1 MQSAVAQRSMRI
13 RLLCHVLVKFGTR
26 SAKWGLKSKPWVM
39 TASRSIRIL
48 LLTPFFLFAAV
59 PQQPREAEKDTT
71 AILQANYLYNIAKL
85 VEWKDASMRNGNFVI
100 GVIGSA
106 NLYQELIKQ
115 YSTRTIGKQPIEVRK
130 LPRSPE
136 VERCHILF
144 VGRSDLA
151 LLPEIYKR
159 LNGKPTLVVTEY
171 TGALEDGAVVNFV
184 KVDNLLKYEM
194 SLSNA
199 QKHGLVVGLT
209 LKNLAHR
216 VEE

>member
-1 MQSAVAQRSMRI
+1 MGSVSGTAKSRAAGMSFI
-13 RLLCHVLVKFGTR
+13 LHKRLLV
-26 SAKWGLKSKPWVM
+26 
-39 TASRSIRIL
+39 L
-48 LLTPFFLFAAV
+48 LLPVLLSAAM
-59 PQQPREAEKDTT
+59 PQQPREADKDTT
-71 AILQANYLYNIAKL
+71 SILQANYIYNIAKL
-85 VEWKDASMRNGNFVI
+85 VEWKDERLRQGNFIV
-100 GVIGSA
+100 GVLGGA

-144 VGRSDLA
+144 VGRSELA

-159 LNGKPTLVVTEY
+159 IANQPTMLVTEY
-171 TGALEDGAVVNFV
+171 AGALDDGAVVNFV
-184 KVDNLLKYEM
+184 KVDNLLKYE
-194 SLSNA
+194 LSMANA
-199 QKHGLVVGLT
+199 KKHGLVVGLT

>member
-1 MQSAVAQRSMRI
+1 MSRASARRRKCAL
-13 RLLCHVLVKFGTR
+13 LLCRVVDLFGTGSGRKPAKSTAPDMR
-26 SAKWGLKSKPWVM
+26 SHLRYKLV
-39 TASRSIRIL
+39 L
-48 LLTPFFLFAAV
+48 LLPLIFCAAA
-59 PQQPREAEKDTT
+59 PQQRDADKDTT

-85 VEWKDASMRNGNFVI
+85 VEWKDAEMRNGNFII
-100 GVIGSA
+100 GVIGGT

-130 LPRSPE
+130 LPRTSE

-144 VGRSDLA
+144 VGRNDLA
-151 LLPEIYKR
+151 LLPDIYKR
-159 LNGKPTLVVTEY
+159 MQGKPTMVVTEY
-171 TGALEDGAVVNFV
+171 AGALEDGAVVNFV
-184 KVDNLLKYEM
+184 RVDNLLKYEL
-194 SLSNA
+194 SLANA

>member
-1 MQSAVAQRSMRI
+1 MLSRLGTSSVLEGAKTTPRKLTVLRI
-13 RLLCHVLVKFGTR
+13 
-26 SAKWGLKSKPWVM
+26 
-39 TASRSIRIL
+39 IRIL
-48 LLTPFFLFAAV
+48 LLIPFFLFAAV

-71 AILQANYLYNIAKL
+71 AMLQANYLYNIAKL
-85 VEWKDASMRNGNFVI
+85 VEWKDESMRTGNFVI
-100 GVIGSA
+100 GIIGGG

-130 LPRSPE
+130 LPKSAD

-151 LLPEIYKR
+151 LFPEIYKK
-159 LNGKPTLVVTEY
+159 LQGQPTMVVTEY
-171 TGALEDGAVVNFV
+171 AGALDDGAIVNFV

-194 SLSNA
+194 SLANA
-199 QKHGLVVGLT
+199 QKHGLVMGLT

>member
-1 MQSAVAQRSMRI
+1 MGSVSDGAKSMQRVMS
-13 RLLCHVLVKFGTR
+13 GTR
-26 SAKWGLKSKPWVM
+26 FLRVLFLA
-39 TASRSIRIL
+39 
-48 LLTPFFLFAAV
+48 PFFLFATV
-59 PQQPREAEKDTT
+59 PQQPREADKDTT

-85 VEWKDASMRNGNFVI
+85 VEWKDPEMRSGNFVI
-100 GVIGSA
+100 GVIGGG
-106 NLYQELIKQ
+106 NVYRELIKQ

-130 LPRSPE
+130 LPQSAE
-136 VERCHILF
+136 VERCHMLF

-151 LLPEIYKR
+151 LLPEIFKR
-159 LNGKPTLVVTEY
+159 IHAKPTLVVTEY

-194 SLSNA
+194 SLANA

-216 VEE
+216 IEE

>member
-1 MQSAVAQRSMRI
+1 MSS
-13 RLLCHVLVKFGTR
+13 RLLCIALGSFGMGSVSDGAKSMQRVMSGTR
-26 SAKWGLKSKPWVM
+26 FLRVLFLA
-39 TASRSIRIL
+39 
-48 LLTPFFLFAAV
+48 PFFLFATV
-59 PQQPREAEKDTT
+59 PQQPREADKDTT

-85 VEWKDASMRNGNFVI
+85 VEWKDPEMRSGNFVI
-100 GVIGSA
+100 GVIGGG
-106 NLYQELIKQ
+106 NVYRELIKQ

-130 LPRSPE
+130 LPQSAE
-136 VERCHILF
+136 VERCHMLF

-151 LLPEIYKR
+151 LLPEIFKR
-159 LNGKPTLVVTEY
+159 MHAKPTLVVTEY

-194 SLSNA
+194 SLANA

-216 VEE
+216 IEE

>member
-1 MQSAVAQRSMRI
+1 MLEKIGM
-13 RLLCHVLVKFGTR
+13 R
-26 SAKWGLKSKPWVM
+26 SAWWALKTKPLGM
-39 TASRSIRIL
+39 TVARSIRIL
-48 LLTPFFLFAAV
+48 VVAPLFLFAAV
-59 PQQPREAEKDTT
+59 PQQPRDAEKDTT

-100 GVIGSA
+100 GIIGNA

-115 YSTRTIGKQPIEVRK
+115 YATRTIGKQPIEVRK
-130 LPRSPE
+130 LPRSAE
-136 VERCHILF
+136 VERCHMLF

-159 LNGKPTLVVTEY
+159 MAGKPTLVITEY
-171 TGALEDGAVVNFV
+171 NGALEDGAVVNFV
-184 KVDNLLKYEM
+184 KVENLLKYEM
-194 SLSNA
+194 SLGNA
-199 QKHGLVVGLT
+199 QKHGLVMGLT

>member
-1 MQSAVAQRSMRI
+1 MQRVMS
-13 RLLCHVLVKFGTR
+13 GTR
-26 SAKWGLKSKPWVM
+26 FLRVLFLA
-39 TASRSIRIL
+39 
-48 LLTPFFLFAAV
+48 PFFLFATV
-59 PQQPREAEKDTT
+59 PQQPREADKDTT

-85 VEWKDASMRNGNFVI
+85 VEWKDPEMRSGNFVI
-100 GVIGSA
+100 GVIGGG
-106 NLYQELIKQ
+106 NVYRELIKQ

-130 LPRSPE
+130 LPQSAE
-136 VERCHILF
+136 VERCHMLF

-151 LLPEIYKR
+151 LLPEIFKR
-159 LNGKPTLVVTEY
+159 MHAKPTLVVTEY

-194 SLSNA
+194 SLANA

-216 VEE
+216 IEE

>member
-1 MQSAVAQRSMRI
+1 MAERNRSAT
-13 RLLCHVLVKFGTR
+13 LLCRVVDLFGTGFLMR
-26 SAKWGLKSKPWVM
+26 AGKSKLSLMRTGLRCKLVLLVP
-39 TASRSIRIL
+39 L
-48 LLTPFFLFAAV
+48 LLCAAA
-59 PQQPREAEKDTT
+59 PQQRDADKDTT

-85 VEWKDASMRNGNFVI
+85 VEWKDADMRSGNFII
-100 GVIGSA
+100 GVIGGT

-115 YSTRTIGKQPIEVRK
+115 YSNRTIGKQPIEVRK
-130 LPRSPE
+130 LPRSAE

-144 VGRSDLA
+144 VGRADLA

-159 LNGKPTLVVTEY
+159 MNGKPTMVVTEY
-171 TGALEDGAVVNFV
+171 AGALEDGAIVNFV
-184 KVDNLLKYEM
+184 RVDNLLKYEL
-194 SLSNA
+194 SLANA

>member
-1 MQSAVAQRSMRI
+1 
-13 RLLCHVLVKFGTR
+13 
-26 SAKWGLKSKPWVM
+26 M
-39 TASRSIRIL
+39 TASRSVRIL

-136 VERCHILF
+136 VERCHMLF

-171 TGALEDGAVVNFV
+171 TGALDDGAVVNFV